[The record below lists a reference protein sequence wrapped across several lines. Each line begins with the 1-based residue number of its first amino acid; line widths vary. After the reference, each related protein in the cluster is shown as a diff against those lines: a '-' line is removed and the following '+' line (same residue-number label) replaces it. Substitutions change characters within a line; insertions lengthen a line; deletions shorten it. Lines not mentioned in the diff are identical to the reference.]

1 VGRNRTILIA
11 FLVFFCLGWGIFSF
25 LEPAG
30 HSLQDDEGVLHT
42 EAGLYGE
49 RISDVAARVSPS
61 IVGISNLSRSGG
73 IFSQELVE
81 STGSGVILDQEGY
94 IVTNNHV
101 VTGAD
106 TLTVTLADGNEEQAE
121 VIGSDPQTDL
131 AVLKVQVDNH
141 VTPIKIGDS
150 EKLVVGQEVI
160 AIGNPLGLR
169 FARSVTAGIVSG
181 LNRLLTTEEG
191 YLFRL
196 IQTDAAIN
204 PGNSGGALVNMEG
217 ELIGINTI
225 KIAESGF
232 EGMGFSIPSNQVKAV
247 IEELKEKGKVTR
259 PLMGIKVIGE
269 ISQEKARYYELPIK
283 GGVIIE
289 PVSGG
294 AADKAGLKAF
304 DIIYALDGNEV
315 ATGMELQ
322 GYVLGKKAGDSVRVT
337 IIRLLNANAEQA
349 QVQKRTVEV
358 TLR

>member
-1 VGRNRTILIA
+1 MGRNTRLVIA
-11 FLVFFCLGWGIFSF
+11 FFSF
-25 LEPAG
+25 FFI
-30 HSLQDDEGVLHT
+30 
-42 EAGLYGE
+42 GLGTFWYVSQSYDPIEKSQSILSAEDQAYRG
-49 RISDVAARVSPS
+49 RISDVAAQVSPS
-61 IVGISNLSRSGG
+61 IVGISNLSRDGG
-73 IFSQELVE
+73 MFNQNIEE
-81 STGSGVILDQEGY
+81 STGSGVILDSQGY

-101 VTGAD
+101 VEGAD

-121 VIGSDPQTDL
+121 VVGADPQTDL
-131 AVLKVQVDNH
+131 AVIKVKVDNR
-141 VTPIKIGDS
+141 VTPIRFGDS
-150 EKLVVGQEVI
+150 DQLAVGQEVI

-191 YLFRL
+191 FLFRL

-204 PGNSGGALVNMEG
+204 PGNSGGALVNLDG

-225 KIAESGF
+225 KIAETGF

-247 IEELKEKGKVTR
+247 IKELKDYGKVTR

-315 ATGMELQ
+315 TTGMELQ

-349 QVQKRTVEV
+349 QVQKRTVQV